1 MTQTTAET
9 RLELLA
15 GEWEISVG
23 GQDFGLGRTT
33 FSWSDDGK
41 FLHQHAEGD
50 LPEDA
55 PAEWR
60 ENSPMPVTTIMGVDD
75 STGRMV
81 QLYADA
87 RGVFR
92 IYEMSIEDGVW
103 KVWREAPG
111 FNQRFVGRISEDG
124 RTITGA
130 WEGSEDGVTWRHDFD
145 LTYTKVS

>member
-9 RLELLA
+9 KLEVLA
-15 GEWEISVG
+15 GEWEIEIVD
-23 GQDFGLGRTT
+23 QDFGLGRTT

-41 FLHQHAEGD
+41 FLHQLAEGD
-50 LPEDA
+50 PPEDA
-55 PAEWR
+55 PPEWR
-60 ENSPMPVTTIMGVDD
+60 ENSPLPVTTIMGVDD

-111 FNQRFVGRISEDG
+111 FNQRFVGRFSDDG

-130 WEGSEDGVTWRHDFD
+130 WEGSEDGVTWTHDFGV
-145 LTYTKVS
+145 TYRKTS